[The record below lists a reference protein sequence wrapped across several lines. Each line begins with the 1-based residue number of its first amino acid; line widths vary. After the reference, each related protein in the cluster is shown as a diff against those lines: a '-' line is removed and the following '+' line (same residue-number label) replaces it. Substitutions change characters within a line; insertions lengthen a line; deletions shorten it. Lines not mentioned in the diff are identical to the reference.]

1 MGGGEGDGVTIGG
14 RGGRGILS
22 GKRRINKRRRD
33 RQSIVRTR
41 NGSLRRKI
49 ILIRS
54 NRQRRLEIRYYM
66 FMENNI
72 FENENLDED
81 ELQKKLEKG
90 RRTQK
95 NS

>member
-1 MGGGEGDGVTIGG
+1 
-14 RGGRGILS
+14 
-22 GKRRINKRRRD
+22 
-33 RQSIVRTR
+33 
-41 NGSLRRKI
+41 
-49 ILIRS
+49 
-54 NRQRRLEIRYYM
+54 M

>member
-1 MGGGEGDGVTIGG
+1 MGGGKGDGVTIGG

-33 RQSIVRTR
+33 RQSIVRRR

-54 NRQRRLEIRYYM
+54 NRQ
-66 FMENNI
+66 
-72 FENENLDED
+72 
-81 ELQKKLEKG
+81 K
-90 RRTQK
+90 T
-95 NS
+95 